1 MSRMLELVRRSA
13 VPSHMM
19 QTAARGALAVPP
31 AEMIEILVHLALH
44 NKVFCDKARMTL
56 AGWDEAACRTV
67 VGDPQTSKEVL
78 NYFAAGSNLRPAL
91 LPTLLENPSVSD
103 SALSELAGSQFADV
117 IDIFLQSPRT
127 QRSGAISGALR
138 GNHNLSDKQAAV
150 LKAKLAGPVEAAPAE
165 DKQDADGA
173 VDQVVHAFIAEHAT
187 EIAAEPQKP
196 FQAVGGIEE
205 LPVSAAVTTV
215 PALTQT
221 QVPSV
226 AVANPSSGAAVAAT
240 PAKAHPGAAAVRKT
254 FLSAEE
260 QRGSALQKISRLDVQ
275 GRIQLAIKGNK
286 EERSL
291 LIRDGTKLVALA
303 VLESPKISDGEVEK
317 FAGQKNVL
325 EAVLRAIPMKRRF
338 AKLYPVLR
346 NLVFNPRT
354 PIDLSLGIMKHIQIN
369 DLRNLSGN
377 KEVPDTIRKL
387 ALKMFKMKTDLGNKH

>member
-19 QTAARGALAVPP
+19 QTAARGALAVPS

-67 VGDPQTSKEVL
+67 AADPLTPREVL
-78 NYFAAGSNLRPAL
+78 NYFAAAGNLRPAL
-91 LPTLLENPSVSD
+91 LPALLENPSVSD
-103 SALSELAGSQFADV
+103 SALGELAASQFAD
-117 IDIFLQSPRT
+117 ILDIFLQSPRT
-127 QRSGAISGALR
+127 QRSGAILLALR
-138 GNHNLSDKQAAV
+138 ANHNLTDEQAA
-150 LKAKLAGPVEAAPAE
+150 LLNAKPASAAEGAPAKDSE
-165 DKQDADGA
+165 DGADVA
-173 VDQVVHAFIAEHAT
+173 VDQAVHAFLAEHAT
-187 EIAAEPQKP
+187 EITAESQKP
-196 FQAVGGIEE
+196 FQAVGGMEE
-205 LPVSAAVTTV
+205 LPGSAASSVSAETGV
-215 PALTQT
+215 PAIPA
-221 QVPSV
+221 PSE
-226 AVANPSSGAAVAAT
+226 SSGAAAAVA
-240 PAKAHPGAAAVRKT
+240 PAKANPGGTTRKT
-254 FLSAEE
+254 FLTAEE

-275 GRIQLAIKGNK
+275 GRIQLAIKGTK

-338 AKLYPVLR
+338 AKQYPVLR

-354 PIDLSLGIMKHIQIN
+354 PIDLSLGLMKHIQVN
-369 DLRNLSGN
+369 DLRNLAGN

-387 ALKMFKMKTDLGNKH
+387 ALKMFKMKTDLTNKH